1 MTGVKFK
8 CPSVTPTYERTLV
21 LRNVHFIQPI
31 TGQQTSQNF
40 KAVMLL
46 VVKSLKGQDCIIP
59 VIYFFI
65 CGLLMTTKD
74 TKLFL
79 RKSRFLGKEG
89 F

>member
-8 CPSVTPTYERTLV
+8 CPSVTPTYKRTLV

-46 VVKSLKGQDCIIP
+46 VVKSLKGQP
-59 VIYFFI
+59 VICFFI
-65 CGLLMTTKD
+65 CGLLMTAKD

-79 RKSRFLGKEG
+79 RISRFLGKEG